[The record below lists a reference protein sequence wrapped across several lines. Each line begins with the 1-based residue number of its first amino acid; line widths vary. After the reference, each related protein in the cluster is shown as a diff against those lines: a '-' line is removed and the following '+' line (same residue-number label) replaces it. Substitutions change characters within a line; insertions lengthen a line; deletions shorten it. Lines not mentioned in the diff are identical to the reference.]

1 MSLKTNPLRNAIV
14 IALAASCTTP
24 AFAQSAGDTPTNLD
38 RIEITGS
45 RIRQASVET
54 AQPVVALSRAEIE
67 KKGYINVA
75 DILQDVTAAGAPSL
89 SRSSSLSSSRDF
101 GGTYVSLRNLGPER
115 SLVLIDSRRMGVSAG
130 GYSDLASIP
139 SAIVE
144 RVEVLTDG
152 ASALYGSDAIAGV
165 VNIITRKNFDGGEA
179 SVYVGQYGEGDGQ
192 KRSYSATFGKTFDRG
207 WFSVGAERTKEDE
220 ILGSEREF
228 SRYPGGPRH
237 PDDVKAL
244 NQTTQWGSVTVDG
257 KSLTV
262 GPGGDPSQKGNF
274 HTPNPADGANTKTNM
289 SLLSGL
295 ERTSV
300 FANGGFSITD
310 DLRIVADALYSK
322 RESTKHLAGYPY
334 SVSTAQARN
343 GSRAALS
350 KDSAFNHWGQD
361 VLFSHRTEEMPRATE
376 NNLDTKRASIGLEGS
391 FETGSRYWD
400 WNVSYMYNRNEG
412 ERIGTGSMYQ
422 PHVDLAVGPSFMDGT
437 VARCGSPGAVIAGCV
452 PWNPAAPMGYAGPG
466 SLSNQDVQDYLFTRF
481 VDKMKSTTKVASANI
496 SGSVFTLPAGDVM
509 AAMGFEHRNEE
520 ASYTPDLMVQKGQ
533 IAGTTGQPTRGDYS
547 LNEVYLE
554 LQVPLLADM
563 PFARELSLDLAG
575 RYTDYNTFGSTTN
588 SKFGLKW
595 KPIDSLLVRAT
606 YGTGFRAPTVDDLYG
621 GAVKSR
627 DSFTDPCDTS
637 FGIAA
642 SSATV
647 AARCQ
652 ALKVPA
658 DFRQQTASEG
668 NVANR
673 PGQQGIADFD
683 SGSNAN
689 LKPET
694 AKTWTVGLVYSPEFV
709 PGLDVSLD
717 WWKIRIDNA
726 IVGES
731 ATDILNQCYVQGV
744 DSACGRFTRSTSAKT
759 LGQVTSLDRSLV
771 NAGYRETAGYDF
783 SLRYRLPETAF
794 GRFAATWNTTYTDY
808 LEQRNDSAA
817 TTPVE
822 QKTGWQGNFRVR
834 STFNLDWQYGDLG
847 IGWTARYYSGMK
859 EACSYDLAG
868 GPDCNMAGFVSP
880 YTDAQPSRKVG
891 SNTFHDL
898 QVRYSL
904 PWDGTVSLGVNNVFD
919 HQGPI
924 MYSQPNSSFTYYG
937 GFDIGRFMYM
947 KYQQRF

>member
-115 SLVLIDSRRMGVSAG
+115 SLVLIDGRRMGVSAG

-322 RESTKHLAGYPY
+322 RESTKHLAGYPTRCPPHRRAT
-334 SVSTAQARN
+334 VPVLPCPRTARSTTGARTCC
-343 GSRAALS
+343 SRTAPKKCRVRPRTTWTPSAPASAWKAAL
-350 KDSAFNHWGQD
+350 KP
-361 VLFSHRTEEMPRATE
+361 VRVT
-376 NNLDTKRASIGLEGS
+376 
-391 FETGSRYWD
+391 
-400 WNVSYMYNRNEG
+400 
-412 ERIGTGSMYQ
+412 GTGTSATCTTAMKASAS
-422 PHVDLAVGPSFMDGT
+422 V
-437 VARCGSPGAVIAGCV
+437 
-452 PWNPAAPMGYAGPG
+452 PAACT
-466 SLSNQDVQDYLFTRF
+466 NRT
-481 VDKMKSTTKVASANI
+481 STWRSAHP
-496 SGSVFTLPAGDVM
+496 SWM
-509 AAMGFEHRNEE
+509 APWH
-520 ASYTPDLMVQKGQ
+520 
-533 IAGTTGQPTRGDYS
+533 
-547 LNEVYLE
+547 
-554 LQVPLLADM
+554 
-563 PFARELSLDLAG
+563 
-575 RYTDYNTFGSTTN
+575 
-588 SKFGLKW
+588 
-595 KPIDSLLVRAT
+595 
-606 YGTGFRAPTVDDLYG
+606 
-621 GAVKSR
+621 
-627 DSFTDPCDTS
+627 
-637 FGIAA
+637 AA
-642 SSATV
+642 
-647 AARCQ
+647 AAR
-652 ALKVPA
+652 
-658 DFRQQTASEG
+658 
-668 NVANR
+668 
-673 PGQQGIADFD
+673 
-683 SGSNAN
+683 
-689 LKPET
+689 
-694 AKTWTVGLVYSPEFV
+694 
-709 PGLDVSLD
+709 
-717 WWKIRIDNA
+717 
-726 IVGES
+726 
-731 ATDILNQCYVQGV
+731 VQ
-744 DSACGRFTRSTSAKT
+744 
-759 LGQVTSLDRSLV
+759 
-771 NAGYRETAGYDF
+771 
-783 SLRYRLPETAF
+783 
-794 GRFAATWNTTYTDY
+794 
-808 LEQRNDSAA
+808 
-817 TTPVE
+817 
-822 QKTGWQGNFRVR
+822 
-834 STFNLDWQYGDLG
+834 
-847 IGWTARYYSGMK
+847 
-859 EACSYDLAG
+859 
-868 GPDCNMAGFVSP
+868 
-880 YTDAQPSRKVG
+880 
-891 SNTFHDL
+891 
-898 QVRYSL
+898 
-904 PWDGTVSLGVNNVFD
+904 
-919 HQGPI
+919 
-924 MYSQPNSSFTYYG
+924 
-937 GFDIGRFMYM
+937 
-947 KYQQRF
+947 

>member
-1 MSLKTNPLRNAIV
+1 M
-14 IALAASCTTP
+14 
-24 AFAQSAGDTPTNLD
+24 
-38 RIEITGS
+38 
-45 RIRQASVET
+45 
-54 AQPVVALSRAEIE
+54 
-67 KKGYINVA
+67 
-75 DILQDVTAAGAPSL
+75 
-89 SRSSSLSSSRDF
+89 
-101 GGTYVSLRNLGPER
+101 
-115 SLVLIDSRRMGVSAG
+115 LIDGRRMGVSAG

-563 PFARELSLDLAG
+563 PFARELSLNLAG

>member
-24 AFAQSAGDTPTNLD
+24 AFAQSTGDTPTNLD

-54 AQPVVALSRAEIE
+54 AQPVVALNRAEIE
-67 KKGYINVA
+67 KKGYVNVA
-75 DILQDVTAAGAPSL
+75 DILQDIPAAGAPSM
-89 SRSSSLSSSRDF
+89 SRASSLTSSRDF
-101 GGTYVSLRNLGPER
+101 GGMYVSLRNLGPER
-115 SLVLIDSRRMGVSAG
+115 SLVLIDGRRMGVSAG

-139 SAIVE
+139 SSIVE

-179 SVYVGQYGEGDGQ
+179 SVYVGQYGQGDGQ
-192 KRSYSATFGKTFDRG
+192 KRAYSATFGKTFDRG

-220 ILGSEREF
+220 VLGKDREF
-228 SRYPGGPRH
+228 SRYTNGPRH
-237 PDDVKAL
+237 PNDGL
-244 NQTTQWGSVTVDG
+244 NGNTPWGSVTVG
-257 KSLTV
+257 GRNLTV
-262 GPGGDPSQKGNF
+262 GPGGDPSKAGNF
-274 HTPNPADGANTKTNM
+274 HAPDPADGANTKSNM
-289 SLLSGL
+289 SLLTGL

-310 DLRIVADALYSK
+310 NLRIVADALYSK

-334 SVSTAQARN
+334 SVSAAQARN

-350 KDSAFNHWGQD
+350 KDSTFNLWGQD
-361 VLFSHRTEEMPRATE
+361 ALFAHRTEELPRGTE
-376 NNLDTKRASIGLEGS
+376 NNLETKRASIGLEGS

-400 WNVSYMYNRNEG
+400 WNVNYMYNRNEG

-422 PHVDLAVGPSFMDGT
+422 PHVNLAVGPSFMDGN
-437 VARCGSPGAVIAGCV
+437 VARCGAPGAVIAGCV
-452 PWNPAAPMGYAGPG
+452 PWNPAAPMGYTGPG

-481 VDKMKSTTKVASANI
+481 VDKMQSTTKVASGNI
-496 SGSVFTLPAGDVM
+496 SGSLFTLPAGDIL
-509 AAMGFEHRNEE
+509 AAMGFEHRSEE
-520 ASYTPDLMVQKGQ
+520 ASYTPDAMVQKGE
-533 IAGTTGQPTRGDYS
+533 IAGTSGQPTRGNYS

-554 LQVPLLADM
+554 LQVPLLADL
-563 PFARELSLDLAG
+563 PFARELSLDMAG
-575 RYTDYNTFGSTTN
+575 RYSDYNNFGSTTN

-621 GAVKSR
+621 GTVSSR

-637 FGIAA
+637 FGTAA
-642 SSATV
+642 TSPAV

-658 DFRQQTASEG
+658 NFRQLNSDG
-668 NVANR
+668 SVATK
-673 PGQQGIADFD
+673 PGQQATTDFS
-683 SGSNAN
+683 SGSNPD

-694 AKTWTVGLVYSPEFV
+694 AKTWTVGLVYSPDFV
-709 PGLDVSLD
+709 QGLDLSLD

-731 ATDILNQCYVQGV
+731 ATNILEQCYVQGS
-744 DSACGRFTRSTSAKT
+744 DAACGRFTRGSN
-759 LGQVTSLDRSLV
+759 GQVNALDRSLV
-771 NAGYRETAGYDF
+771 NAGYRETAGYDINV
-783 SLRYRLPETAF
+783 RYRLPETAF
-794 GRFAATWNTTYTDY
+794 GKFAVNWNTTYTDY

-822 QKTGWQGNFRVR
+822 QRTGWAGDFRVR

-847 IGWTARYYSGMK
+847 IGWTARYYSSMK
-859 EACSYDLAG
+859 EKCSYMDE
-868 GPDCNMAGFVSP
+868 CNMPGFNSSYTSASP
-880 YTDAQPSRKVG
+880 TNKVG

-904 PWDGTVSLGVNNVFD
+904 PWDGTVSLGVNNVFN

>member
-24 AFAQSAGDTPTNLD
+24 AFAQSTGDTPTNLD

-54 AQPVVALSRAEIE
+54 AQPVVALNRAEIE
-67 KKGYINVA
+67 KKGYVNVA
-75 DILQDVTAAGAPSL
+75 DILQDIPAAGAPSM
-89 SRSSSLSSSRDF
+89 SRASSLTSSRDF
-101 GGTYVSLRNLGPER
+101 GGMYVSLRNLGPER
-115 SLVLIDSRRMGVSAG
+115 SLVLIDGRRMGVSAG

-139 SAIVE
+139 SSIVE

-179 SVYVGQYGEGDGQ
+179 SVYVGQYGQGDGQ
-192 KRSYSATFGKTFDRG
+192 KRAYSATFGKTFDRG

-220 ILGSEREF
+220 VLGKDREF
-228 SRYPGGPRH
+228 SRYTNGPRH
-237 PDDVKAL
+237 PNDGL
-244 NQTTQWGSVTVDG
+244 NGNTPWGSVTVG
-257 KSLTV
+257 GRNLTV
-262 GPGGDPSQKGNF
+262 GPGGDPSKAGNF
-274 HTPNPADGANTKTNM
+274 HAPDPADGANTKSNM
-289 SLLSGL
+289 SLLTGL

-310 DLRIVADALYSK
+310 NLRIVADALYSK

-334 SVSTAQARN
+334 SVSAAQARN

-350 KDSAFNHWGQD
+350 KDSTFNLWGQD
-361 VLFSHRTEEMPRATE
+361 ALFAHRTEELPRGTE
-376 NNLDTKRASIGLEGS
+376 NNLETKRASIGLEGS

-400 WNVSYMYNRNEG
+400 WNVNYMYNRNEG

-422 PHVDLAVGPSFMDGT
+422 PHVNLAVGPSFMDGN
-437 VARCGSPGAVIAGCV
+437 VARCGAPGAVIAGCV
-452 PWNPAAPMGYAGPG
+452 PWNPAAPMGYTGPG

-481 VDKMKSTTKVASANI
+481 VDKMQSTTKVASGNI
-496 SGSVFTLPAGDVM
+496 SGSLFTLPAGDIL
-509 AAMGFEHRNEE
+509 AAMGFEHRSEE
-520 ASYTPDLMVQKGQ
+520 ASYTPDAMVQKGE
-533 IAGTTGQPTRGDYS
+533 IAGTSGQPTRGNYS

-554 LQVPLLADM
+554 LQVPLLADL
-563 PFARELSLDLAG
+563 PFARELSLDMAG
-575 RYTDYNTFGSTTN
+575 RYSDYNNFGSTTN

-621 GAVKSR
+621 GTVSSR

-637 FGIAA
+637 FGTAA
-642 SSATV
+642 TSPAV

-658 DFRQQTASEG
+658 NFRQLNSDG
-668 NVANR
+668 SVATK
-673 PGQQGIADFD
+673 PGQQVTTDFS
-683 SGSNAN
+683 SGSNPD

-694 AKTWTVGLVYSPEFV
+694 AKTWTVGLVYSPDFV
-709 PGLDVSLD
+709 QGLDLSLD

-731 ATDILNQCYVQGV
+731 ATNILEQCYVQGS
-744 DSACGRFTRSTSAKT
+744 DAACGRFTRGSN
-759 LGQVTSLDRSLV
+759 GQVNALDRSLV
-771 NAGYRETAGYDF
+771 NAGYRETAGYDINV
-783 SLRYRLPETAF
+783 RYRLPETAF
-794 GRFAATWNTTYTDY
+794 GKFAVNWNTTYTDY

-822 QKTGWQGNFRVR
+822 QRTGWAGDFRVR

-847 IGWTARYYSGMK
+847 IGWTARYYSSMK
-859 EACSYDLAG
+859 EKCSYMDE
-868 GPDCNMAGFVSP
+868 CNMPGFNSSYTSASP
-880 YTDAQPSRKVG
+880 TNKVG

-904 PWDGTVSLGVNNVFD
+904 PWDGTVSLGVNNVFN

>member
-24 AFAQSAGDTPTNLD
+24 AFAQSTGDTPTNLD

-54 AQPVVALSRAEIE
+54 AQPVVALNRAEIE
-67 KKGYINVA
+67 KKGYVNVA
-75 DILQDVTAAGAPSL
+75 DILQDIPAAGAPSM
-89 SRSSSLSSSRDF
+89 SRASSLTSSRDF
-101 GGTYVSLRNLGPER
+101 GGMYVSLRNLGPER
-115 SLVLIDSRRMGVSAG
+115 SLVLIDGRRMGVSAG

-139 SAIVE
+139 SSIVE

-179 SVYVGQYGEGDGQ
+179 SVYVGQYGQGDGQ
-192 KRSYSATFGKTFDRG
+192 KRAYSATFGKTFDRG

-220 ILGSEREF
+220 VLGKDREF
-228 SRYPGGPRH
+228 SRYTNGPRH
-237 PDDVKAL
+237 PNDGL
-244 NQTTQWGSVTVDG
+244 NGNTPWGSVTVG
-257 KSLTV
+257 GRNLTV
-262 GPGGDPSQKGNF
+262 GPGGDPSKAGNF
-274 HTPNPADGANTKTNM
+274 HAPDPADGANTKSNM
-289 SLLSGL
+289 SLLTGL

-310 DLRIVADALYSK
+310 NLRIVADALYSK

-334 SVSTAQARN
+334 SVSAAQARN

-350 KDSAFNHWGQD
+350 KDSTFNLWGQD
-361 VLFSHRTEEMPRATE
+361 ALFAHRTEELPRGTE
-376 NNLDTKRASIGLEGS
+376 NNLETKRASIGLEGS

-400 WNVSYMYNRNEG
+400 WNVNYMYNRNEG

-422 PHVDLAVGPSFMDGT
+422 PHVNLAVGPSFMDGG
-437 VARCGSPGAVIAGCV
+437 VARCGAPGAVIAGCV
-452 PWNPAAPMGYAGPG
+452 PWNPAAPMGYTGPG

-481 VDKMKSTTKVASANI
+481 VDKMQSTTKVASGNI
-496 SGSVFTLPAGDVM
+496 SGSLFTLPAGDIL
-509 AAMGFEHRNEE
+509 AAMGFEHRSEE
-520 ASYTPDLMVQKGQ
+520 ASYTPDTMVQKGE
-533 IAGTTGQPTRGDYS
+533 IAGTSGQPTRGNYS

-554 LQVPLLADM
+554 LQVPLLADL
-563 PFARELSLDLAG
+563 PFARELSLDMAG
-575 RYTDYNTFGSTTN
+575 RYSDYNNFGSTTN

-621 GAVKSR
+621 GTVSSR

-637 FGIAA
+637 FGTAA
-642 SSATV
+642 TSPTV

-658 DFRQQTASEG
+658 NFRQLNSDG
-668 NVANR
+668 SVATK
-673 PGQQGIADFD
+673 PGQQATTDFS
-683 SGSNAN
+683 SGSNPD

-694 AKTWTVGLVYSPEFV
+694 AKTWTVGLVYSPDFV
-709 PGLDVSLD
+709 QGLDLSLD

-731 ATDILNQCYVQGV
+731 ATNILEQCYVQGS
-744 DSACGRFTRSTSAKT
+744 DAACGRFTRGSN
-759 LGQVTSLDRSLV
+759 GQVNALDRSLV
-771 NAGYRETAGYDF
+771 NAGYRETAGYDINV
-783 SLRYRLPETAF
+783 RYRLPETAF
-794 GRFAATWNTTYTDY
+794 GKFAVNWNTTYTDY

-822 QKTGWQGNFRVR
+822 QRTGWAGDFRVR

-847 IGWTARYYSGMK
+847 IGWTARYYSSMK
-859 EACSYDLAG
+859 EKCSYMDE
-868 GPDCNMAGFVSP
+868 CNMPGFNSSYTSASP
-880 YTDAQPSRKVG
+880 TNKVG

-904 PWDGTVSLGVNNVFD
+904 PWDGTVSLGVNNVFN

>member
-54 AQPVVALSRAEIE
+54 AQPVVALNRAEIE
-67 KKGYINVA
+67 KKGYVNVA
-75 DILQDVTAAGAPSL
+75 DILQDIPAAGAPSM
-89 SRSSSLSSSRDF
+89 SRASSLTSSRDF
-101 GGTYVSLRNLGPER
+101 GGMYVSLRNLGPER
-115 SLVLIDSRRMGVSAG
+115 SLVLIDGRRMGVSAG

-139 SAIVE
+139 SSIVD

-179 SVYVGQYGEGDGQ
+179 SVYVGQYGQGDGQ
-192 KRSYSATFGKTFDRG
+192 KRAYSATFGKTFERG

-220 ILGSEREF
+220 VLGKDREF
-228 SRYPGGPRH
+228 SRYTNGPRH
-237 PDDVKAL
+237 PNDGL
-244 NQTTQWGSVTVDG
+244 NGNTPWGYVTVGG
-257 KSLTV
+257 KNLTV
-262 GPGGDPSQKGNF
+262 GPGGDPSKAGNF
-274 HTPNPADGANTKTNM
+274 HAPDPADGANTKSNM
-289 SLLSGL
+289 SLLTGL

-300 FANGGFSITD
+300 FANGGLSITD
-310 DLRIVADALYSK
+310 NLRIVADALYSK

-334 SVSTAQARN
+334 SVSAAQARN

-350 KDSAFNHWGQD
+350 KGSAFNLWGQD
-361 VLFSHRTEEMPRATE
+361 ALFAHRTEELPRGTE
-376 NNLDTKRASIGLEGS
+376 NNLETKRASIGLEGS

-400 WNVSYMYNRNEG
+400 WNINYMYNRNEG

-422 PHVDLAVGPSFMDGT
+422 PHVNLAVGPSFMDGN
-437 VARCGSPGAVIAGCV
+437 VARCGAPGAVIAGCV
-452 PWNPAAPMGYAGPG
+452 PWNPAAPMGYTGPG

-481 VDKMKSTTKVASANI
+481 VDKMQSTTKVASGNI
-496 SGSVFTLPAGDVM
+496 SGSLFTLPAGDIL
-509 AAMGFEHRNEE
+509 AAMGFEHRSEE
-520 ASYTPDLMVQKGQ
+520 ASYTPDMKVQKGE
-533 IAGTTGQPTRGDYS
+533 IAGTSGQPTRGNYS
-547 LNEVYLE
+547 LNEAYLE
-554 LQVPLLADM
+554 LQVPLLADL
-563 PFARELSLDLAG
+563 PFARELSLDVAG
-575 RYTDYNTFGSTTN
+575 RYSDYNNFGSTTN

-621 GAVKSR
+621 GTVSSR

-637 FGIAA
+637 FGTAA
-642 SSATV
+642 SSPAV

-658 DFRQQTASEG
+658 NFRQLNSDG
-668 NVANR
+668 SVATK
-673 PGQQGIADFD
+673 PGQQATTDFS
-683 SGSNAN
+683 SGSNPD

-694 AKTWTVGLVYSPEFV
+694 AKTWTVGLVYSPDFV
-709 PGLDVSLD
+709 QGLDVSLD

-731 ATDILNQCYVQGV
+731 ATNILEQCYVQGS
-744 DSACGRFTRSTSAKT
+744 DAACGRFTRGSN
-759 LGQVTSLDRSLV
+759 GQVNSLDRSLV
-771 NAGYRETAGYDF
+771 NAGYRETAGYDINV
-783 SLRYRLPETAF
+783 RYRLPETAF
-794 GRFAATWNTTYTDY
+794 GKFAVNWNTTYTDY

-822 QKTGWQGNFRVR
+822 QRTGWAGDFRVR

-847 IGWTARYYSGMK
+847 IGWTARYYSSMK
-859 EACSYDLAG
+859 EKCSYMDE
-868 GPDCNMAGFVSP
+868 CNMPGFNSSYTSASP
-880 YTDAQPSRKVG
+880 TNKVG

-904 PWDGTVSLGVNNVFD
+904 PWDGTVSLGVNNVFN

>member
-54 AQPVVALSRAEIE
+54 AQPVVALNRAEIE
-67 KKGYINVA
+67 KKGYVNVA
-75 DILQDVTAAGAPSL
+75 DILQDIPAAGAPSM
-89 SRSSSLSSSRDF
+89 SRASSLTSSRDF
-101 GGTYVSLRNLGPER
+101 GGMYVSLRNLGPER
-115 SLVLIDSRRMGVSAG
+115 SLVLIDGRRMGVSAG

-139 SAIVE
+139 SSIVE

-179 SVYVGQYGEGDGQ
+179 SVYVGQYGQGDGQ
-192 KRSYSATFGKTFDRG
+192 KRAYSATFGKTFERG

-220 ILGSEREF
+220 VLGKDREF
-228 SRYPGGPRH
+228 SRYTNGPRH
-237 PDDVKAL
+237 PNDGL
-244 NQTTQWGSVTVDG
+244 NGNTAWGYVTVGG
-257 KSLTV
+257 KNLTV
-262 GPGGDPSQKGNF
+262 GPGGDPSKAGNF
-274 HTPNPADGANTKTNM
+274 HAPDPADGANTKSNM
-289 SLLSGL
+289 SLLTGL

-310 DLRIVADALYSK
+310 NLRIVADALYSK

-334 SVSTAQARN
+334 SVSAAQARN

-350 KDSAFNHWGQD
+350 KDSAFNLWGQD
-361 VLFSHRTEEMPRATE
+361 ALFAHRTEELPRGTE
-376 NNLDTKRASIGLEGS
+376 NNLETKRASIGLEGS

-400 WNVSYMYNRNEG
+400 WNVNYMYNRNEG

-422 PHVDLAVGPSFMDGT
+422 PHVNLAVGPSFMDGN
-437 VARCGSPGAVIAGCV
+437 VARCGAPGAVIAGCV
-452 PWNPAAPMGYAGPG
+452 PWNPAAPMGYTGPG

-481 VDKMKSTTKVASANI
+481 VDKMQSTTKVASGNI
-496 SGSVFTLPAGDVM
+496 SGSLFTLPAGDIL
-509 AAMGFEHRNEE
+509 AAMGFEHRSEE
-520 ASYTPDLMVQKGQ
+520 ASYTPDTMVQKGE
-533 IAGTTGQPTRGDYS
+533 IAGTSGQPTRGNYS

-554 LQVPLLADM
+554 LQVPLLADL
-563 PFARELSLDLAG
+563 PFARELSLDMAG
-575 RYTDYNTFGSTTN
+575 RYSDYNNFGSTTN

-621 GAVKSR
+621 GTVSSR

-637 FGIAA
+637 FGTAA
-642 SSATV
+642 SSPTV

-658 DFRQQTASEG
+658 NFRQLNSDG
-668 NVANR
+668 SVATK
-673 PGQQGIADFD
+673 PGQQATTDFS
-683 SGSNAN
+683 SGSNPD

-694 AKTWTVGLVYSPEFV
+694 AKTWTVGLVYSPDFV
-709 PGLDVSLD
+709 QGLDVSLD

-731 ATDILNQCYVQGV
+731 ATNILEQCYVQGS
-744 DSACGRFTRSTSAKT
+744 DAACGRFTRGSN
-759 LGQVTSLDRSLV
+759 GQVNALDRSLV
-771 NAGYRETAGYDF
+771 NAGYRETAGYDINV
-783 SLRYRLPETAF
+783 RYRLPDTAF
-794 GRFAATWNTTYTDY
+794 GKFAVNWNTTYTDY

-822 QKTGWQGNFRVR
+822 QRTGWAGDFRVR

-847 IGWTARYYSGMK
+847 IGWTARYYSSMK
-859 EACSYDLAG
+859 EKCSYMDE
-868 GPDCNMAGFVSP
+868 CNMPGFSSSYTSASP
-880 YTDAQPSRKVG
+880 TNKVG

-904 PWDGTVSLGVNNVFD
+904 PWDGTVSLGVNNVFN

>member
-54 AQPVVALSRAEIE
+54 AQPVVALNRAEIE
-67 KKGYINVA
+67 KKGYVNVA
-75 DILQDVTAAGAPSL
+75 DILQDIPAAGAPSM
-89 SRSSSLSSSRDF
+89 SRASSLTSSRDF
-101 GGTYVSLRNLGPER
+101 GGMYVSLRNLGPER
-115 SLVLIDSRRMGVSAG
+115 SLVLIDGRRMGVSAG

-139 SAIVE
+139 SSIVE

-179 SVYVGQYGEGDGQ
+179 SVYVGQYGQGDGQ
-192 KRSYSATFGKTFDRG
+192 KRAYSATFGKTFERG

-220 ILGSEREF
+220 VLGKDREF
-228 SRYPGGPRH
+228 SRYTNGPRH
-237 PDDVKAL
+237 PNDGL
-244 NQTTQWGSVTVDG
+244 NGNTSWGYVTVGG
-257 KSLTV
+257 KNLTV
-262 GPGGDPSQKGNF
+262 GPGGDPSKAGNF
-274 HTPNPADGANTKTNM
+274 HAPDPADGANTKSNM
-289 SLLSGL
+289 SLLTGL

-310 DLRIVADALYSK
+310 NLRIVADALYSK

-334 SVSTAQARN
+334 SVSAAQARN

-350 KDSAFNHWGQD
+350 KDSAFNLWGQD
-361 VLFSHRTEEMPRATE
+361 ALFAHRTEELPRGTE
-376 NNLDTKRASIGLEGS
+376 NNLETKRASIGLEGS

-400 WNVSYMYNRNEG
+400 WNVNYMYNRNEG

-422 PHVDLAVGPSFMDGT
+422 PHVNLAVGPSFMDGN
-437 VARCGSPGAVIAGCV
+437 VARCGAPGAVIAGCV
-452 PWNPAAPMGYAGPG
+452 PWNPAAPMGYTGPG

-481 VDKMKSTTKVASANI
+481 VDKMQSTTKVASGNI
-496 SGSVFTLPAGDVM
+496 SGSLFTLPAGDIL
-509 AAMGFEHRNEE
+509 AAMGFEHRSEE
-520 ASYTPDLMVQKGQ
+520 ASYTPDTMVQKGE
-533 IAGTTGQPTRGDYS
+533 IAGTSGQPTRGNYS

-554 LQVPLLADM
+554 LQVPLLADL
-563 PFARELSLDLAG
+563 PFARELSLDMAG
-575 RYTDYNTFGSTTN
+575 RYSDYNNFGSTTN

-621 GAVKSR
+621 GTVSSR

-637 FGIAA
+637 FGTAA
-642 SSATV
+642 SSPAV

-658 DFRQQTASEG
+658 NFRQLNSDG
-668 NVANR
+668 SVATK
-673 PGQQGIADFD
+673 PGQQATTDFS
-683 SGSNAN
+683 SGSNPD
-689 LKPET
+689 LRPET
-694 AKTWTVGLVYSPEFV
+694 AKTWTVGLVYSPDFV
-709 PGLDVSLD
+709 QGLDVSLD

-731 ATDILNQCYVQGV
+731 ATNILEQCYVQGS
-744 DSACGRFTRSTSAKT
+744 DAACGRFTRGSN
-759 LGQVTSLDRSLV
+759 GQVNALDRSLV
-771 NAGYRETAGYDF
+771 NAGYRETAGYDINV
-783 SLRYRLPETAF
+783 RYRLPDTAF
-794 GRFAATWNTTYTDY
+794 GKFAVNWNTTYTDY

-822 QKTGWQGNFRVR
+822 QRTGWAGDFRVR

-847 IGWTARYYSGMK
+847 IGWTARYYSSMK
-859 EACSYDLAG
+859 EKCSYMDE
-868 GPDCNMAGFVSP
+868 CNMPGFSSSYTSASP
-880 YTDAQPSRKVG
+880 TNKVG

-904 PWDGTVSLGVNNVFD
+904 PWDGTVSLGVNNVFN